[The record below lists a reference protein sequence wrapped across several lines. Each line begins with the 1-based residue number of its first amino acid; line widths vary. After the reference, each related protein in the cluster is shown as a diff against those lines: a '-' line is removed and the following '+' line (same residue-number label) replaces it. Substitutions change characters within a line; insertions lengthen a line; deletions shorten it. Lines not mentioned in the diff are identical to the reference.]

1 MPARHRGNRAVIKQ
15 HRNTAWWLVF
25 PAVSLLFLVGLVP
38 LIAVINY
45 SFFDIFTLDSRF
57 WVGAEWYAAL
67 VGAPEFY
74 EALLRSLLF
83 TTLVLVIQF
92 PLGVAIALLI
102 PRNIFAKSMML
113 IFLALP
119 LVVPWNM
126 IPGIWLGFVNVDYGL
141 LGQIFKLV
149 GWDFDYK
156 FRAFHTWILI
166 LAMDTWHWVG
176 LVSIL
181 AHSSLSTI
189 SETYYLAAKIDGART
204 WAVFRYIQLPKLY
217 GVLTMALILRVMDSM
232 MIYTEAFGINAGGP
246 DDATSFLSLELGEDI
261 AAFDYGPA
269 AARSVLYLLIVLLSA
284 WFLQLLSRKQDRRS
298 L

>member
-1 MPARHRGNRAVIKQ
+1 MKQ
-15 HRNTAWWLVF
+15 QSNAAWWLAL
-25 PAVSLLFLVGLVP
+25 PAIALLGLVGFVP
-38 LIAVINY
+38 LVAVINY

-67 VGAPEFY
+67 VGTPDLYA
-74 EALLRSLLF
+74 ALGRSLLF
-83 TTLVLVIQF
+83 TTLVLLIQF
-92 PLGVAIALLI
+92 PLGIAIALLI
-102 PRNIFAKSMML
+102 PQNTIAKGAVLM
-113 IFLALP
+113 ILALP

-126 IPGIWLGFVNVDYGL
+126 IPAIWLGFINTDYGF
-141 LGQIFKLV
+141 LGQMFEAI

-156 FRAFHTWILI
+156 FTAIHTWMLI

-176 LVSIL
+176 LVAIL
-181 AHSSLSTI
+181 AHSGLSTVPQ
-189 SETYYLAAKIDGART
+189 TYYLAAKIDGAGR
-204 WAVFRYIQLPKLY
+204 WAVFRHIQLPKLH

-261 AAFDYGPA
+261 AAFNYGPA
-269 AARSVLYLLIVLLSA
+269 AARSVVYLLIVMVVA
-284 WFLQLLSRKQDRRS
+284 WALQILSRRQSRGA